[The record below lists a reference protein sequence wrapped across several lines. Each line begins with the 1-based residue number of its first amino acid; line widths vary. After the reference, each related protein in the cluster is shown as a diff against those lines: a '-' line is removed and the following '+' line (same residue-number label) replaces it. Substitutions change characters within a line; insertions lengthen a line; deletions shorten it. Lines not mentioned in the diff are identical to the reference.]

1 MAAKSDSKW
10 RLVHE
15 VILDCTY
22 DFKMFFNAV
31 KIWIE
36 RPQVL
41 NRRLVGSYV
50 LQSFQTTKREQ
61 MLSSVYAMSEES
73 APISREKLLG
83 LQNKFENIIGND
95 KSLEENA
102 LMVDIRTLLPR
113 QSHKYKN
120 VSEVIIQGTV
130 MGYGTILFFPS
141 GNCICPSF
149 R

>member
-10 RLVHE
+10 RLAHE
-15 VILDCTY
+15 VILDRTY
-22 DFKMFFNAV
+22 DLKTFFNAI

-50 LQSFQTTKREQ
+50 LQSFQTTKHEEI
-61 MLSSVYAMSEES
+61 LSSVYAMSEDSE
-73 APISREKLLG
+73 PISREKLLG
-83 LQNKFENIIGND
+83 LQNKFENTIEND
-95 KSLEENA
+95 KGLEENA

-120 VSEVIIQGTV
+120 VSEVIVQGIV
-130 MGYGTILFFPS
+130 MGYS
-141 GNCICPSF
+141 V
-149 R
+149 